1 VSAEHARCSEALSA
15 GHGLDESTELA
26 LWPSGC
32 LAFHRAGCSIDRC
45 RPQQQ
50 SVAQSARLETRRF
63 RQLHTSAVVRQRYP
77 LDYHCEVAVF
87 VVLTQPWDG
96 LLAVVRPVVVAYPPA
111 GCAGASSRFPLS
123 TAVSSSTKE
132 DVLDFSFL
140 RVLTTVQYAACAIE
154 PRGFLVH

>member
-1 VSAEHARCSEALSA
+1 MSAEHARCSEALSA

-32 LAFHRAGCSIDRC
+32 LAFHRAGCSIDRY

-50 SVAQSARLETRRF
+50 SVAQSAR
-63 RQLHTSAVVRQRYP
+63 QLHTSAVVRQRVP

-87 VVLTQPWDG
+87 VVQTQPWDG

-140 RVLTTVQYAACAIE
+140 SVLTTVQYAACAIE
-154 PRGFLVH
+154 PRGLLVH